1 MLANVATS
9 SSSFLND
16 ESLQKT
22 SISDLI
28 ELELTDQQRYEF
40 KVALEKVK
48 EHQGKGT
55 ELISLYI
62 PPTRQISDVS
72 NYLKNEYSQS
82 SNIKSSST
90 RKNVQS
96 AISSILARLRAYK
109 RTPENGLVF
118 FVGHRKVGADQ
129 TKMVQFVLEPPEPTP
144 TFLYRCDSQFYT
156 EPLDAMLEEKETYGL
171 IVIDRSEATIG
182 FLRGKRIELV
192 RNIESQVPS
201 KHRMGGQSA
210 RRFERLIE
218 VAAHEFYKKIA
229 EIANEAF
236 LSEKDLKGILVG
248 GPGPTKEF
256 FLKEEYLHHEL
267 QKKVLETFD
276 TGYTDEY
283 GLREMVEKAKET
295 LADLDLMREKRLMQ
309 AFLNE
314 IRKPD
319 GGLSSYGE
327 EQVKEALR
335 AGAVDT
341 LLVSEAMRKSK
352 ADFKCPKCGFEKEMI
367 ISKLPDDVRCDKCG
381 EEMSLE
387 KEEDLVRELFKM
399 AEAVGTKVELISG
412 ESEEGELLLKAFGG
426 FAAILRYPIKR
437 Q

>member
-1 MLANVATS
+1 M
-9 SSSFLND
+9 
-16 ESLQKT
+16 
-22 SISDLI
+22 I

-55 ELISLYI
+55 ELISLYV
-62 PPTRQISDVS
+62 PPTRQISDVA

-96 AISSILARLRAYK
+96 AISSILARLRAYR

-118 FVGHRKVGADQ
+118 FIGHRKVGADQ
-129 TKMVQFVLEPPEPTP
+129 TRMVQFVLEPPEPVP
-144 TFLYRCDSQFYT
+144 TFIYRCDSQFYT
-156 EPLDAMLEEKETYGL
+156 EPLDDMLKEKETYGL
-171 IVIDRSEATIG
+171 IVIDRSEATVG

-192 RNIESQVPS
+192 RNVESQVPS

-229 EIANEAF
+229 DIANEAF
-236 LSEKDLKGILVG
+236 LNEKELKGILVG

-256 FLKEEYLHHEL
+256 FLKEGYLHHEL

-309 AFLNE
+309 RFL
-314 IRKPD
+314 
-319 GGLSSYGE
+319 
-327 EQVKEALR
+327 
-335 AGAVDT
+335 
-341 LLVSEAMRKSK
+341 
-352 ADFKCPKCGFEKEMI
+352 
-367 ISKLPDDVRCDKCG
+367 
-381 EEMSLE
+381 
-387 KEEDLVRELFKM
+387 
-399 AEAVGTKVELISG
+399 
-412 ESEEGELLLKAFGG
+412 
-426 FAAILRYPIKR
+426 
-437 Q
+437 